1 MSRENVEVVRAIMD
15 AQARHDWPAV
25 FAHYHPEIEWDQSRN
40 RLAFDLPPVSKGH
53 DAIRD
58 WFRASGDAF
67 DVAEYDHEE
76 LIDAGE
82 QVVQFFRIRAR
93 GLASGIVLEGPLAQV
108 WTLSEGVV
116 VRVEFFE
123 DRAEALEAAG
133 LSNVAIAFADRR
145 RSRR

>member
-1 MSRENVEVVRAIMD
+1 MSEENVEILRVIMD
-15 AQARHDWPAV
+15 AQARRDWPAV

-40 RLAFDLPPVSKGH
+40 RLAFDLPPISRGH

-58 WFRASGDAF
+58 WFRRSGDAF
-67 DVAEYDHEE
+67 DLAEYEQQE
-76 LIDAGE
+76 LIDAGD

-93 GLASGIVLEGPLAQV
+93 GRASGIELEGPLAQV
-108 WTLSEGVV
+108 WTLSDGLV

-133 LSNVAIAFADRR
+133 LSE
-145 RSRR
+145 